1 MINFEELFTTE
12 NFSKSI
18 VIKENLSKI
27 FNSLQSQFILHC
39 LIKNKQQAE
48 LFCNNKMLKG
58 EDLKMNLLL
67 LKNIEFILVINALFV
82 IKEFIVVP
90 KI

>member
-39 LIKNKQQAE
+39 LIKNKQQTE